1 MKEITESVSSSS
13 SLTLALV
20 LEQSQSVL
28 LSQQLNVSLIFLIC
42 DFTELLDVTVLQGK
56 KNVNETCSSS
66 EINHSLF
73 IFTVTSERRKSLQLL
88 NAIVWYYI
96 YLFQLNLSPHAPT
109 LVFTLTTEKN
119 NF

>member
-13 SLTLALV
+13 SLTLSLV

-73 IFTVTSERRKSLQLL
+73 IFTV
-88 NAIVWYYI
+88 IVWYYI